1 MKVSHNVVMIIPH
14 HKHDSQNRKPH
25 PKKVGGKYLGDRAL
39 NYIIMR

>member
-1 MKVSHNVVMIIPH
+1 MKVSHNVVMIIS
-14 HKHDSQNRKPH
+14 HKHDSQNCKPH